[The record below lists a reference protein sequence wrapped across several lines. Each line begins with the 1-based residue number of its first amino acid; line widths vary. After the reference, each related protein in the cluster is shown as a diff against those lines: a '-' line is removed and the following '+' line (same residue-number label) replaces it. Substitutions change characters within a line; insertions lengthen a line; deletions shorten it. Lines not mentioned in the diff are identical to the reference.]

1 MWARTL
7 FALAAAAS
15 SLIGS
20 DGGRQAVASAVGSSP
35 RGRSR
40 PPPISSSCRWWSR
53 TARAPRSG
61 RCGRKTSRSPRMA
74 SPSRSRRSW
83 RRRPPAEGGI
93 GADGRF
99 VVVALDNITTPAEIA
114 WRVKDIANYFVD
126 RMGPAD
132 DLSVITLANGRA
144 SSGDGPEAAR
154 AAIRRFGPTIYT
166 ARTRAEVVAEGLRVP
181 GIAHRADGEVAASA
195 QGAGHHR
202 RQPTCSTPASRRR
215 SHDVGPDLS
224 VHWEGA
230 VRNAS
235 RSNVSV
241 YLIDPRGH
249 APMAEATSRD
259 LAVQRVIRRIRC
271 RAERPPILRL
281 FRRRHLGQL
290 HQSDRRAGLG
300 QHQQLQG
307 RGRVHLARRRH
318 LLPAGL
324 PDAGQRPPAAR
335 HRSEGAS
342 GRPEAASPP
351 RPRVTGSRPRSYV

>member
-1 MWARTL
+1 MGAVRLSPAR
-7 FALAAAAS
+7 
-15 SLIGS
+15 I
-20 DGGRQAVASAVGSSP
+20 GSSP
-35 RGRSR
+35 RG
-40 PPPISSSCRWWSR
+40 
-53 TARAPRSG
+53 
-61 RCGRKTSRSPRMA
+61 
-74 SPSRSRRSW
+74 PSRASTDLVVVPVVVEDRKGASVRTL
-83 RRRPPAEGGI
+83 RQEDFTLTEDGKPVAIETFVAPAAAAEGGM

-144 SSGDGPEAAR
+144 SSGGGQEAAR

-166 ARTRAEVVAEGLRVP
+166 ARTRAEVVAEGLQALESLTEQMAKSP
-181 GIAHRADGEVAASA
+181 
-195 QGAGHHR
+195 HR
-202 RQPTCSTPASRRR
+202 RKVLAIIGASHMFNP
-215 SHDVGPDLS
+215 SEPSAFYDVGPNLS

-249 APMAEATSRD
+249 TPMAEATSQTSPSSESSD
-259 LAVQRVIRRIRC
+259 ASGA

-290 HQSDRRAGLG
+290 HQSDWRAGLG

-307 RGRVHLARRRH
+307 RGRGHLARRRD
-318 LLPAGL
+318 LLPAWL

-335 HRSEGAS
+335 HRSESAS
-342 GRPEAASPP
+342 GRPEATSPP
-351 RPRVTGSRPRSYV
+351 RPRLT